1 MSTNSPKITTKNVAN
16 LETSVPKALQAVDL
30 AESHADDVRSDAYAL
45 FATAVLVET
54 ANKVGDR
61 KGTAVRKLI
70 AETATTAGF
79 KFAKGSLSKAETVL
93 AHLVGEFHG
102 GEFDAYSVDQYAH
115 AYEALKAKGGTLW
128 SVYAEITA
136 SGDQDDDQD
145 GDQDGDAKEYDGLRA
160 FGTVIARLRK
170 DGATELE
177 IKDLFF
183 TALAGGAQ

>member
-45 FATAVLVET
+45 FATAVLIET

-102 GEFDAYSVDQYAH
+102 GEFDAYSVDQYAY

-136 SGDQDDDQD
+136 SDDQDDDQD
-145 GDQDGDAKEYDGLRA
+145 GDQDGAKEYDGLRA

-177 IKDLFF
+177 IKDLFS